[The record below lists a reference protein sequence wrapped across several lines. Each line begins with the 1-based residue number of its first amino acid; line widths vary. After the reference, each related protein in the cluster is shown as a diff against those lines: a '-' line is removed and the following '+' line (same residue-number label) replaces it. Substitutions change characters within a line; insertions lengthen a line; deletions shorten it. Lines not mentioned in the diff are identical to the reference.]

1 MPIPFYD
8 DRYIKANKNIWYI
21 KVYINFR
28 GLNVQEDDIECEYF
42 TIISI
47 DLLLIWENKYFLQV
61 YLDKCAYKII
71 EKQITD
77 YVGDNPFE
85 IDEN

>member
-1 MPIPFYD
+1 M
-8 DRYIKANKNIWYI
+8 
-21 KVYINFR
+21 YINFR

-47 DLLLIWENKYFLQV
+47 DLWLIWESKYFLQV